1 MPGDAALSQELKLLQ
16 ADVVTA
22 QQNRAAPPPSPAPA
36 SAAPDPSAPS
46 TPESAEEHKASDY
59 LRELADEVTRF
70 FEQAEQTVS
79 SHPGE
84 SVAGAFVAGVLVG
97 RLLGRR

>member
-1 MPGDAALSQELKLLQ
+1 
-16 ADVVTA
+16 
-22 QQNRAAPPPSPAPA
+22 
-36 SAAPDPSAPS
+36 
-46 TPESAEEHKASDY
+46 

-70 FEQAEQTVS
+70 FDQAEQTVS
-79 SHPGE
+79 AHPGE